1 MEEFKKC
8 KSYSEMGELLGYNY
22 YNGRVKK
29 EVIKF
34 CELNNLNPEL
44 IIEENSKKPN
54 KCLFCGK
61 EIDGKNRFTRKFC
74 NSSCAASFNN
84 KGRKH
89 TEETKEKIQYSLLKK
104 NNENVIVPNLKELI
118 NDGLI
123 RNPYNYSYKNIY
135 VPPCKYELQ
144 TCLVC
149 GKEFRPCLTKQ
160 GLISKS
166 NTCSDNCRHLLIS
179 KK

>member
-61 EIDGKNRFTRKFC
+61 
-74 NSSCAASFNN
+74 
-84 KGRKH
+84 
-89 TEETKEKIQYSLLKK
+89 
-104 NNENVIVPNLKELI
+104 
-118 NDGLI
+118 
-123 RNPYNYSYKNIY
+123 
-135 VPPCKYELQ
+135 
-144 TCLVC
+144 
-149 GKEFRPCLTKQ
+149 
-160 GLISKS
+160 
-166 NTCSDNCRHLLIS
+166 
-179 KK
+179 